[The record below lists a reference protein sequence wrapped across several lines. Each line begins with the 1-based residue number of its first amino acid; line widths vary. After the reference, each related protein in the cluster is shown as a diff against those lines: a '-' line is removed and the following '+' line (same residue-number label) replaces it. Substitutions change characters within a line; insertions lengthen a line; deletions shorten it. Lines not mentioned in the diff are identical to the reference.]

1 MDEIEIDEA
10 GKVYKREQFVL
21 SIEEVRALN
30 RWIYARVGYI
40 SYEYDYPV
48 IQLIRRMNRY
58 LEDVWRKSFFGKL
71 LRFIIDVG
79 YFKLKINTVI
89 LFWRASL

>member
-58 LEDVWRKSFFGKL
+58 LEDV
-71 LRFIIDVG
+71 
-79 YFKLKINTVI
+79 
-89 LFWRASL
+89 

>member
-10 GKVYKREQFVL
+10 GKVHKREQFVL

-30 RWIYARVGYI
+30 RWIMIYARVGYI

-58 LEDVWRKSFFGKL
+58 LED
-71 LRFIIDVG
+71 
-79 YFKLKINTVI
+79 
-89 LFWRASL
+89 A